1 MALRR
6 AKPTPPSFSSN
17 VSASTASPLMR
28 LSALLDAR
36 DVVMCVVDGLVV
48 TENDDTD
55 EAARATVV
63 AATIDS
69 FVMIFLLLA
78 RNIMAI
84 VPSPSIAKVS
94 AQLMQ
99 PATMCVRG
107 GRGGKF
113 IYE

>member
-55 EAARATVV
+55 EAARATV

-99 PATMCVRG
+99 PATMNDVRTW
-107 GRGGKF
+107 RQRRK
-113 IYE
+113 IYL

>member
-17 VSASTASPLMR
+17 VSASTASPRMR
-28 LSALLDAR
+28 LSTLLDAR
-36 DVVMCVVDGLVV
+36 DVVMCVGLLFA

-69 FVMIFLLLA
+69 FVMMVLA
-78 RNIMAI
+78 
-84 VPSPSIAKVS
+84 SK
-94 AQLMQ
+94 
-99 PATMCVRG
+99 
-107 GRGGKF
+107 
-113 IYE
+113 

>member
-17 VSASTASPLMR
+17 VSASTASPRMR
-28 LSALLDAR
+28 LSTLLDAR
-36 DVVMCVVDGLVV
+36 DVVMCVGLLFV

-69 FVMIFLLLA
+69 FVMMVLA
-78 RNIMAI
+78 
-84 VPSPSIAKVS
+84 SK
-94 AQLMQ
+94 
-99 PATMCVRG
+99 
-107 GRGGKF
+107 
-113 IYE
+113 

>member
-17 VSASTASPLMR
+17 VSASTASPRMR
-28 LSALLDAR
+28 LSTLLDAR
-36 DVVMCVVDGLVV
+36 DVVMRVGLLFV

-69 FVMIFLLLA
+69 FVMMVLA
-78 RNIMAI
+78 
-84 VPSPSIAKVS
+84 SK
-94 AQLMQ
+94 
-99 PATMCVRG
+99 
-107 GRGGKF
+107 
-113 IYE
+113 

>member
-28 LSALLDAR
+28 LSTLLDAR
-36 DVVMCVVDGLVV
+36 DVVMRVGLLFV

-63 AATIDS
+63 ATTIDS
-69 FVMIFLLLA
+69 FVMMVLA
-78 RNIMAI
+78 
-84 VPSPSIAKVS
+84 S
-94 AQLMQ
+94 
-99 PATMCVRG
+99 
-107 GRGGKF
+107 
-113 IYE
+113 